1 MRISSRFAVSLGLPL
16 FAAALAGCSSEAGT
30 PDEGSDPAA
39 PASHA
44 VRPDVLRER
53 HRLPRGGESTANIDT
68 LPNAVCVL
76 TSSAAPGEHLTVY
89 SDDDGVARVHLQ
101 HVDRSVEGGELE
113 LACTDDSGATRSH
126 VIEVQIDDGAAPEVS
141 RPYARA
147 GKPVLPVLDV
157 DPMSLDEAT
166 LMARGYPPRPDPVKA
181 PAQYAKWRD
190 LTQRAPTVITPHVV
204 NDATR
209 VHGPA
214 RGAVDDNG
222 TGTSNNW
229 SGYVITTPPSAPEY
243 AEIFGE
249 WVVPQAYAQGGF
261 SSWHHS
267 TLWVGIDGWGTP
279 DVVQA
284 GTDQDT
290 LTAVWVQTSSY
301 DAWTEWY
308 PLTSATVSNFPVNNG
323 DRVEIWTWV
332 GTASDK
338 YSPTG
343 NTGWFYLWNLTEN
356 VVAAYLS
363 TTAPSGTTFNGHT
376 AEWVMER
383 PTVNGSLSSLANYG
397 TAEITN
403 AWAYDYDGSLHLYT
417 SDTSTNLSM
426 YSGSDLLSTVTAV
439 GSESMQF
446 TWHNYQ

>member
-1 MRISSRFAVSLGLPL
+1 MRLSLRFAVPVSLVL
-16 FAAALAGCSSEAGT
+16 AACSSGAGA
-30 PDEGSDPAA
+30 PEGGGDPAVA
-39 PASHA
+39 PVSHDVAASS
-44 VRPDVLRER
+44 LRVT
-53 HRLPRGGESTANIDT
+53 HLLPRGGESTANIQT
-68 LPNAVCVL
+68 LPNAACAL
-76 TSSAAPGEHLTVY
+76 TSSAAPDQHLTVY

-101 HVDRSVEGGELE
+101 HVDLSVARGDLT
-113 LACTDDSGATRSH
+113 LACTDDSGAQRTH
-126 VIEVQIDDGAAPEVS
+126 VIDVQVDDDAAPEAPL
-141 RPYARA
+141 PYVKT

-157 DPMSLDEAT
+157 DPMSLDRET
-166 LMARGYPPRPDPVKA
+166 LMARGYPPRPDPTQA
-181 PAQYAKWRD
+181 PAQYAKWKA
-190 LTQRAPTVITPHVV
+190 LTQSAPTVITPHVV
-204 NDATR
+204 NDGTR

-214 RGAVDDNG
+214 RGAKDDNG

-229 SGYVITTPPSAPEY
+229 SGYVITTPSSAPEY

-261 SSWHHS
+261 ASWHHS

-308 PLTSATVSNFPVNNG
+308 PLTSATVSNFPVSNG
-323 DRVEIWTWV
+323 NTVEIWTWV
-332 GTASDK
+332 GTSADQ

-343 NTGWFYLWNLTEN
+343 NTGWFYLWNVSQN

-383 PTVNGSLSSLANYG
+383 PEVDGSLSSLANYG

-403 AWAYDYDGSLHLYT
+403 AWAYDYKGNLHLYT

-426 YSGSDLLSTVTAV
+426 YNGSDLLSTVAAV
-439 GSESMQF
+439 GSESMEF
-446 TWHNYQ
+446 TWHNYN